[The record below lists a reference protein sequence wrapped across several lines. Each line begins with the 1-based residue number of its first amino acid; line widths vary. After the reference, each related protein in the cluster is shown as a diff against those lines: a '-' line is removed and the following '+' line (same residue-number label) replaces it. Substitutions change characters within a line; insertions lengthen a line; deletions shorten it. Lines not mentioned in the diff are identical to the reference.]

1 MCDGVSVSVL
11 EATALCFQGPG
22 RIVKGSL
29 SFRLPTDE
37 RDLPVST
44 PKWSKFG
51 YPYIDV
57 ISNIRHQK
65 PLPRA
70 LGAQVRKS
78 GRNFGTSESLSPNQ
92 EF

>member
-44 PKWSKFG
+44 PSG
-51 YPYIDV
+51 PNSVIHILMSSV
-57 ISNIRHQK
+57 ISDTRNHC
-65 PLPRA
+65 PA
-70 LGAQVRKS
+70 LSVHK
-78 GRNFGTSESLSPNQ
+78 
-92 EF
+92 